1 MSKLLMGNRQIRWP
15 IVIEKEITDKKKY
28 LITLKSFA
36 KPSSNWS
43 CQKVMLKKQ
52 ISQFHK
58 Y

>member
-36 KPSSNWS
+36 KPSSN
-43 CQKVMLKKQ
+43 
-52 ISQFHK
+52 
-58 Y
+58 